1 MNDISKEI
9 NQKLKGKQLQGF
21 ERAKQN
27 VCENSIELDTL
38 PDSIVIKYK
47 TLSALHFA

>member
-27 VCENSIELDTL
+27 VCENSIKLD
-38 PDSIVIKYK
+38 SYQIVLLSGKK
-47 TLSALHFA
+47 TLFA